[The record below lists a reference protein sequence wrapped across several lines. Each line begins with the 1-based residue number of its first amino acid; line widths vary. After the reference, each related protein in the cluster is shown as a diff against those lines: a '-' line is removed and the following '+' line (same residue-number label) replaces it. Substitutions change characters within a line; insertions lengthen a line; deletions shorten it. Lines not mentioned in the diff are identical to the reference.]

1 MNIIDRV
8 ILSSLLLIGAACSS
22 DPLAGP
28 ETLPPALAGVPE
40 GPVEL
45 SMLISLGDNEMGATY
60 GDIPAPRATPSDGEY
75 DPGSG
80 YENFIDISARDFAL
94 YIFTAGDAPALVAQ
108 AAVTGLVPADGGS
121 YESSKTYTCRFRL
134 DDPAAIF
141 DAATGRA
148 SFRLVM
154 LANWRAWPLA
164 SGSWADYPMLG
175 AGASLDDLYRAAS
188 STRSCPAG
196 GTGPAITRETRI
208 PLFGVQ
214 AYSGVDLAADG
225 LTDLAE
231 TLHLLRAFA
240 KIEVYDGPETQ
251 KAIES
256 VTLTRSNTLFKALP
270 SRVYDRADYVKGTHA
285 LDYVDHVSIPGDAD
299 DAATAAPTPVATDL
313 PFFRDP
319 QGNSGKGSWLI
330 YVPEFDNTS
339 AAAVPS
345 RIRVGYGDGS
355 NFLVDFKNYGQLT
368 GMAKDEPFDIRRN
381 NWYIYSI
388 NRREHNIT
396 VELDVQPYAE
406 CKMDASL
413 GLLADDMGDLMVY
426 MVDEVDSEGKPTGQ
440 LKLPDTFVAYLNE
453 YHKSLPTDDAGNR
466 LEYHPE
472 LGDYFAIHR
481 LSDGTMAGSVV
492 WLKDGDS
499 DRVMTNFAEKDD
511 NSQECS
517 TRVVY
522 VYDPTG
528 VSYTVEYK
536 DIDGHVRRQHNT
548 DHSSLI
554 YHPEF
559 GLAFKTYPDKKIYE
573 VESWDE
579 DSGIF
584 YVHFGDTDTHYVFR
598 EFNKEGKQT
607 GTVIKVDMLTG
618 ERETLTGQDP
628 ITL

>member
-28 ETLPPALAGVPE
+28 ETLPPAPAGVPE
-40 GPVEL
+40 GPLEL
-45 SMLISLGDNEMGATY
+45 SMLISLGDNEMGASY

-175 AGASLDDLYRAAS
+175 AGASLDDLYRAAA
-188 STRSCPAG
+188 STRSCPSG

-251 KAIES
+251 KAIQS

-313 PFFRDP
+313 PFFRDL

-339 AAAVPS
+339 PSATPS

-388 NRREHNIT
+388 NRRDHDLVI
-396 VELDVQPYAE
+396 ELDVQPYAE

-426 MVDEVDSEGKPTGQ
+426 MVDDPDNPGQ
-440 LKLPDTFVAYLNE
+440 LKLPDTFQDYLKE
-453 YHKSLPTDDAGNR
+453 YSKSLPTDAAGAT
-466 LEYHPE
+466 LEYHHE

-481 LSDGTMAGSVV
+481 LSDGTMKNSVV
-492 WLKDGDS
+492 WLKDGDG
-499 DRVMTNFAEKDD
+499 DRVMTNFARKDD
-511 NSQECS
+511 HSQECS
-517 TRVVY
+517 TRMVY

-528 VSYTVEYK
+528 VSYTVDHK
-536 DIDGHVRRQHNT
+536 DLDGDRRRQHNT

-554 YHPEF
+554 YDNIG
-559 GLAFKTYPDKKIYE
+559 GLMFKTYPGKKKYE

-579 DSGIF
+579 STGNF
-584 YVHFGDTDTHYVFR
+584 YVHFGDNTTHYVFR
-598 EFNKEGKQT
+598 ELNNAGKQT
-607 GTVIKVDMLTG
+607 GTVIKVNKETG
-618 ERETLTGQDP
+618 TKETLTGQDP
-628 ITL
+628 IEL